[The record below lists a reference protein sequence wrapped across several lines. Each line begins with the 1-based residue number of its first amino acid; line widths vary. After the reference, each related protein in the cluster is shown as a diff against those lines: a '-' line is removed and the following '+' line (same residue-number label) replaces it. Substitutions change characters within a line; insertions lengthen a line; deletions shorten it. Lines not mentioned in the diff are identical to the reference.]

1 MKLLFIF
8 FSLLINI
15 IPLNAQEP
23 TNQLDEKGLKHGK
36 WLGYYEDTK
45 NLRYEGVFEHGIE
58 QGIFNFYDNRTK
70 KTLLATRDFTKGN
83 GQVYTIFYNEK
94 GLKVSEG
101 LLINKKREGKWLYY
115 HLNSTDVMTLEFYKN
130 DQLNGLKQVFYK
142 NNKIAEET
150 NYILGKKEGLYK
162 KYAEN
167 GVVLEEV
174 TYKNDERNGTVI
186 YRNTDN
192 QIITKGF
199 YVNDIKRGVW
209 TTYENGKVV
218 KEEKITSKYKKRN

>member
-8 FSLLINI
+8 FSLLINTI
-15 IPLNAQEP
+15 SLNAQEP
-23 TNQLDEKGLKHGK
+23 INQLDEKGLKHGK

-58 QGIFNFYDNRTK
+58 QGIFKFYDNRAK
-70 KTLLATRDFTKGN
+70 KTLLATRDFSKAN
-83 GQVYTIFYNEK
+83 GHVYTIFYNEK

-101 LLINKKREGKWLYY
+101 MLINKKREGKWIYY
-115 HLNSTDVMTLEFYKN
+115 HLNSTEIMTLEFYK
-130 DQLNGLKQVFYK
+130 DDLLSGLKQVFYK

-174 TYKNDERNGTVI
+174 TYKNDERNGAVI
-186 YRNTDN
+186 YRNVDN

>member
-1 MKLLFIF
+1 MKLFFIF

-70 KTLLATRDFTKGN
+70 KTLLATRDFTKEN